1 MKKFVVET
9 LKVIAVVLIVLM
21 FLSVVFSKTKTRKS
35 EQENKTVNLNETSFE
50 EILEQEK
57 ELKEEIANKRPA
69 NDDIDVYYAIITEE
83 KYITDVQGN
92 DMRVVVGVNDNQTIQ
107 FEIDDN
113 NNDFAEGDSVMV
125 YVNTFGTDTIEDDE
139 IVTVVK
145 SR

>member
-69 NDDIDVYYAIITEE
+69 NDDIDVYYATITEE

-92 DMRVVVGVNDNQTIQ
+92 DMRVVVGVNDDQTIQ

-125 YVNTFGTDTIEDDE
+125 YVNTFGTESMNDDE

>member
-92 DMRVVVGVNDNQTIQ
+92 DMRVVVGVNDDKTIQ

-125 YVNTFGTDTIEDDE
+125 YVNTFGTESMNDDE